1 MEEKKLFLKGL
12 GKDHESIVKLFNG
25 LEPVLKNGKIS
36 DVSSIL
42 KTINRF
48 NNTLVKHLK
57 DEDEIFYPDLR
68 KRAVELKQD
77 ALLPALDVFIED
89 MNKISRKVFDFFSR
103 YRSES
108 DIATD
113 EKGFI
118 KDIAEIRDALVKRIN
133 TEEETLYYIYKA
145 YYGI

>member
-12 GKDHESIVKLFNG
+12 EKDHESIVKLFNG
-25 LEPVLKNGKIS
+25 LEPVLKNGNIS